1 MIENIKYKNTLWV
14 NAENPSK
21 EEIRG
26 LMDKFNLHPDIAED
40 FISETD
46 RPWIKSYKEVVYVVL
61 HFPAFKHSNSHRH
74 QEIDFVIG
82 KDFIITNR
90 YEVIDPLHKFAKILE
105 TTKVLEKETLDD
117 SPILLFFL
125 MLKKLYKAQIHEIE
139 YIEDRLKSIREEI
152 DTGEHKKVV
161 FKITDINKDL
171 IDLRHTIIYHEDILK
186 VLEEDIKAVFKKVD
200 FREYSNELIQDYKRI
215 QRLIKNNEEMMLAL
229 RKTNDS
235 LLEIKQN
242 EVMKAL
248 TIVAV
253 ATLPISFIAAIF
265 SMNTKQKLIIG
276 MPNDFIIIVFLMFV
290 TTATIFLFAKY
301 KKWF

>member
-14 NAENPSK
+14 DVESPNK
-21 EEIRG
+21 EEIRS
-26 LMDKFNLHPDIAED
+26 LMERFNLHPEIAED

-46 RPWIKSYKEVVYVVL
+46 RPLIKSYKEFVYIVL
-61 HFPAFKHSNSHRH
+61 HFPAFKHSNSHRN

-90 YEVIDPLHKFAKILE
+90 YEVIDPLHKFSKIIE
-105 TTKVLEKETLDD
+105 TSKVLGKDSTEN
-117 SPILLFFL
+117 SPIVLFFL
-125 MLKKLYKAQIHEIE
+125 MLKKMYKAQIHEIE
-139 YIEDRLKSIREEI
+139 YLEDRLKNTRKEI
-152 DTGEHKKVV
+152 DKGEHKKVV
-161 FKITDINKDL
+161 FEITDINKDL
-171 IDLRHTIIYHEDILK
+171 IDLKHTIIYHEDILK
-186 VLEEDIKAVFKKVD
+186 VLEEDIKVVFKKTD
-200 FREYSNELIQDYKRI
+200 FREYSNELLQDYKRI
-215 QRLIKNNEEMMLAL
+215 QRLVKNNEEMMMAL

-265 SMNTKQKLIIG
+265 SMNTYQKPIIG
-276 MPNDFIIIVFLMFV
+276 MPNDFIVIVLLMFI
-290 TTATIFLFAKY
+290 TTAIIFAFAKY